1 MSAEWVTA
9 IGTIGTFV
17 VIAASA
23 VAALVQLRHM
33 RGSNQIAAL
42 NELRETM
49 ESESFHSDLRGRQL
63 F

>member
-49 ESESFHSDLRGRQL
+49 ESESFQSDLRGRRL